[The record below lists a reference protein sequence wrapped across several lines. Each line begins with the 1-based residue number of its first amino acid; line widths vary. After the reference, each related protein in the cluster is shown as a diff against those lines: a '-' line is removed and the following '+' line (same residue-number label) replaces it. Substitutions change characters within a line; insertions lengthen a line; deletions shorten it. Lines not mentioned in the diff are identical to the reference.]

1 MLFITKMNSRP
12 TKTISMEPI
21 PFTIPVSH
29 EKTIIFEDYSG
40 PQFYPHLHRH
50 KEFQLMWVISG
61 NGTLIADHNIFRFNE
76 GDIFLLGA
84 NQPHVFKNDEEYLPD
99 GSKKT
104 IKGLS
109 VFFNPQGPLN
119 AVFSLPELNTLHSFL
134 KNSMCGFKIPDD
146 QKVKLAEKIN
156 ELRSSKGAVRMSL
169 FLLLIYTMYSIKE
182 SLTPLSAKSDSEP
195 YPEEKSR
202 RIQLIYDFIL
212 KNFENE
218 ITLEE
223 VAEQAFFTPPAF
235 CRYFKKHTGKT
246 FVSFLNELRV
256 NEACKKLVAEKD
268 EAQISNIAYEC
279 GFKSVT
285 NFNRVFKTVIGTSPS
300 IYQKRFL
307 EQVGETL

>member
-1 MLFITKMNSRP
+1 MW
-12 TKTISMEPI
+12 
-21 PFTIPVSH
+21 
-29 EKTIIFEDYSG
+29 IIA
-40 PQFYPHLHRH
+40 
-50 KEFQLMWVISG
+50 G

-84 NQPHVFKNDEEYLPD
+84 NQPHVFKNDTSYLPD
-99 GSKKT
+99 GSKKN
-104 IKGLS
+104 ISGLS
-109 VFFNPQGPLN
+109 VFFNPQGSLN
-119 AVFSLPELNTLHSFL
+119 PVFNLPEMSAVHSFL
-134 KNSMCGFKIPDD
+134 KSSMSGFKVPDD
-146 QKVKLAEKIN
+146 QKVEIAEKIQ
-156 ELRSSKGAVRMSL
+156 ELRDSKGAIRMSL
-169 FLLLIYTMYSIKE
+169 FLLLINFLYTIRE
-182 SLTPLSAKSDSEP
+182 QLTPLSTKSESEP

-202 RIQLIYDFIL
+202 RIQLIYDYIL
-212 KNFENE
+212 KNFEND

-285 NFNRVFKTVIGTSPS
+285 NFNRVFKTVIGSSPS
-300 IYQKRFL
+300 VYQKRFL
-307 EQVGETL
+307 EQVGESV

>member
-1 MLFITKMNSRP
+1 
-12 TKTISMEPI
+12 MEPI

-50 KEFQLMWVISG
+50 KEFQLMWIISG
-61 NGTLIADHNIFRFNE
+61 NGTLIADHNISRFTE

-84 NQPHVFKNDEEYLPD
+84 NQPHVFKNDTEYLPD
-99 GSKKT
+99 GSRKT

-109 VFFNPQGPLN
+109 IFFNPLGPLN
-119 AVFSLPELNTLHSFL
+119 AVFNLPELSTVNSFL
-134 KNSMCGFKIPDD
+134 KNSMGGFRIPDD
-146 QKVKLAEKIN
+146 QKVEIGGQIS
-156 ELRSSKGAVRMSL
+156 ELRNSKGAVRMSL
-169 FLLLIYTMYSIKE
+169 FLSLIN
-182 SLTPLSAKSDSEP
+182 SLYALKDQAVPLSTKSETEP
-195 YPEEKSR
+195 YSEEKSR
-202 RIQLIYDFIL
+202 RIQVIYDYIL

-256 NEACKKLVAEKD
+256 NEACKKLVSEKD

-285 NFNRVFKTVIGTSPS
+285 NFNRVFKTVIGSSPS
-300 IYQKRFL
+300 VYQRRFL
-307 EQVGETL
+307 EEVGESI

>member
-1 MLFITKMNSRP
+1 
-12 TKTISMEPI
+12 MEPI

-50 KEFQLMWVISG
+50 KEFQLMWIISG
-61 NGTLIADHNIFRFNE
+61 NGTLIADHNISRFSE

-84 NQPHVFKNDEEYLPD
+84 NQPHVFKNDTEYLPD
-99 GSKKT
+99 GSRKT

-109 VFFNPQGPLN
+109 VFFNPMGPLN
-119 AVFSLPELNTLHSFL
+119 AVFNLPELSTVNSFL
-134 KNSMCGFKIPDD
+134 KSNMGGFRIPDD
-146 QKVKLAEKIN
+146 QKAEIGRQIS
-156 ELRSSKGAVRMSL
+156 ELRNSKGATRMSL
-169 FLLLIYTMYSIKE
+169 FL
-182 SLTPLSAKSDSEP
+182 SLVNSLYILKDQVVPLSTKSEAEP
-195 YPEEKSR
+195 YSEEKSR
-202 RIQLIYDFIL
+202 RIQVIYDYIL
-212 KNFENE
+212 KNFEND

-256 NEACKKLVAEKD
+256 NEACKKLVSEKD

-307 EQVGETL
+307 EEVGETL